1 MDIREV
7 SLGKFCGVAFPM
19 KGLLNSALSVP
30 ILFTGS
36 LSRKPSSPII
46 EMFPPVAVWI
56 VLAVVVIINLVFKT
70 IDRICAA
77 LKQTKLEATLDKHT
91 EQP

>member
-1 MDIREV
+1 
-7 SLGKFCGVAFPM
+7 
-19 KGLLNSALSVP
+19 
-30 ILFTGS
+30 
-36 LSRKPSSPII
+36 
-46 EMFPPVAVWI
+46 MFPPVAVWI

>member
-1 MDIREV
+1 
-7 SLGKFCGVAFPM
+7 
-19 KGLLNSALSVP
+19 
-30 ILFTGS
+30 
-36 LSRKPSSPII
+36 
-46 EMFPPVAVWI
+46 MFPPVAVWI

-91 EQP
+91 EQPWICNEGIAWKHFLTGSVNLQEAG